1 MGDLHIRIDEAIAL
15 EATQQLAEMGLTV
28 DQAVHILLSRV
39 ADEKRLPFTPN
50 AETIAAMEAAER
62 GEVERFG
69 SFEAMMA
76 DARKDDRAHRL
87 LQARS
92 PARAEGPLRP
102 RPR

>member
-50 AETIAAMEAAER
+50 AETIAAIEAAER
-62 GEVERFG
+62 GEVERADTVEEF
-69 SFEAMMA
+69 MA
-76 DARKDDRAHRL
+76 RLNADD
-87 LQARS
+87 
-92 PARAEGPLRP
+92 
-102 RPR
+102 